1 MSSELGESSTGVSFV
16 SFGGCG
22 NIADHR
28 LPRSRQSGRPGGL
41 VSARGVFRGGGWARL
56 MVLSCQASSIKHQAS
71 SSSGFCPGPRGD
83 ESGPGQDFDGNNEV
97 VFEGCGDGGSHGGI
111 FAERE
116 RVWRGQCRGIDWVGL
131 FLQGMGDWRW
141 MASTDFVYGTFVLG
155 WHPSSTTD
163 LSRWRSESRF
173 AAAKLSARLAS
184 QRSGHLFAKA
194 STSRHNHIAAA
205 SGAGLWGRGCRDIV
219 EASLLGER
227 QRRKDSSLD
236 VIAERKRPGPPSP
249 AQSHIR
255 WFARSLC
262 HPIFNLVPQCQ
273 MQKVQQSILYISWSR
288 ATRSK
293 TAAIANWSVCLDK
306 TRSAPGPGGP
316 TGKHAKKPPQ
326 LPRNSHTCTS
336 SMGLAAVLFTPPAQM

>member
-1 MSSELGESSTGVSFV
+1 MRSKCAGLVEGNLRQGYLSFLLADAATSRITDCQEADRAEGRGAWLVPVV
-16 SFGGCG
+16 SFGG
-22 NIADHR
+22 
-28 LPRSRQSGRPGGL
+28 
-41 VSARGVFRGGGWARL
+41 
-56 MVLSCQASSIKHQAS
+56 
-71 SSSGFCPGPRGD
+71 GPRGD
-83 ESGPGQDFDGNNEV
+83 EPGPGQDFDGNNEI

-111 FAERE
+111 FAELE

-141 MASTDFVYGTFVLG
+141 MASTDFVYGAFVLR

-173 AAAKLSARLAS
+173 AVAKLSARLAS

-205 SGAGLWGRGCRDIV
+205 SDAGLWGRGCRDIV

-227 QRRKDSSLD
+227 QRGEKTRVWTWLRKGSVQVHPVPHSL
-236 VIAERKRPGPPSP
+236 V
-249 AQSHIR
+249 
-255 WFARSLC
+255 RSLALYMMSWIL
-262 HPIFNLVPQCQ
+262 HPIFNPFPQCQ

-306 TRSAPGPGGP
+306 TRSAPGPNGP
-316 TGKHAKKPPQ
+316 TGKHAKKPPSSPATATYARRPWGLQ
-326 LPRNSHTCTS
+326 QCSSHLLPKCDQT
-336 SMGLAAVLFTPPAQM
+336 